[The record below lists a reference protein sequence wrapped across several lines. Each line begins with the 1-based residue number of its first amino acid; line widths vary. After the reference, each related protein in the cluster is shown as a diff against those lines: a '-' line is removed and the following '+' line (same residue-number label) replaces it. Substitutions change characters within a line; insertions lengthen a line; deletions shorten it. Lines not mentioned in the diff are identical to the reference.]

1 MTSRR
6 VPIPFIFFLVVAA
19 TIFMIIFFGAWAVSA
34 DSREGGRALTFGFTS
49 GVVSPSATGL
59 NSTQAGDPGTP
70 GLNQITGEAAEDSWW
85 GSAFLRA
92 CPFH

>member
-34 DSREGGRALTFGFTS
+34 DSREGGRALTFGFAS
-49 GVVSPSATGL
+49 GGGSSNVTALSS
-59 NSTQAGDPGTP
+59 SQAGDPGTP